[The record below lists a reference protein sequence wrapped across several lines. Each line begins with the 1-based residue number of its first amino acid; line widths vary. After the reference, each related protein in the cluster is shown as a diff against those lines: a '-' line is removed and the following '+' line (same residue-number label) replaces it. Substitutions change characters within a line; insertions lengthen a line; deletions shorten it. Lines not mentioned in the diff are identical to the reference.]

1 MKKLFVISV
10 ILMGIGI
17 FGFIFGSM
25 IQTNGIELPV
35 IANIGIH
42 LFLIG
47 GDICYSWYRMVPT
60 NSTKFILND

>member
-47 GDICYSWYRMVPT
+47 GIFAIIGTVWCLLSLL
-60 NSTKFILND
+60 NSY